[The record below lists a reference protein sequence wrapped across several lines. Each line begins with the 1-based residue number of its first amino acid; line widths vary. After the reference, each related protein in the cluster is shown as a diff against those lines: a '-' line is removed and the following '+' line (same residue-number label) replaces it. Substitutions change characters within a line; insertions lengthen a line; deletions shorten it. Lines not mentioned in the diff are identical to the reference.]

1 MKIGEQ
7 ITLNMASEVE
17 FSQDATAKFN
27 AWAALDAIEDGMN
40 RNDVMLIYGVTPNE
54 LEPYRASWE
63 RVCEEIYA

>member
-17 FSQDATAKFN
+17 FSPDVTSKFN

-40 RNDVMLIYGVTPNE
+40 QNDVMLIYGITPSE
-54 LEPYRASWE
+54 LEPYKASWE
-63 RVCEEIYA
+63 RVREETYA